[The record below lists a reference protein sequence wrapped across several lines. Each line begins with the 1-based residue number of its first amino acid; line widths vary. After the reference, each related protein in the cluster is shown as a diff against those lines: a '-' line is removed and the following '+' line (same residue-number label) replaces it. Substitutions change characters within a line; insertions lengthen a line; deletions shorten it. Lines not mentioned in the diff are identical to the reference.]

1 MITPQAVSAS
11 FEAESWA
18 MELRDELVEAGHN
31 PQRVDEV
38 LTATL
43 ARFQSA
49 RLRTF
54 VPILV
59 ERSVRQAL
67 GDG

>member
-1 MITPQAVSAS
+1 VITPQTESPP

-18 MELRDELVEAGHN
+18 VELRDQLVAAGHN
-31 PQRVDEV
+31 RQRVDEV
-38 LTATL
+38 LTSTL
-43 ARFQSA
+43 ARFRSA